1 MTKQLSLK
9 PDLHKRYREY
19 LHKFKLGIDFDS
31 SDETTWIPKKKL
43 KQLALSQGYSLKEIG
58 TALRAL
64 EDDVDIALVWHSK
77 DRTEYVC
84 RVPMTAKERRQREED
99 VAWFDSLPG

>member
-1 MTKQLSLK
+1 MSKTE
-9 PDLHKRYREY
+9 LHKRYRDY
-19 LHKFKLGIDFDS
+19 LHKFKLGVDFT

-84 RVPMTAKERRQREED
+84 RVPMTQAEIDKAIADNE
-99 VAWFDSLPG
+99 WFESLPG

>member
-19 LHKFKLGIDFDS
+19 LHKFKPGIDFDS

-43 KQLALSQGYSLKEIG
+43 KQLALSQGYALKEIS
-58 TALRAL
+58 TALKAL
-64 EDDVDIALVWHSK
+64 TDDVDVGTVWHSK
-77 DRTEYVC
+77 DRTEYIC
-84 RVPMTAKERRQREED
+84 LYEMTDKERRQREED

>member
-19 LHKFKLGIDFDS
+19 LHKFKLGVDFTV
-31 SDETTWIPKKKL
+31 DETTWIPKKKL